1 MSMIQFTR
9 TEIEWLIKM
18 IEDKIN
24 ENNEFIV
31 NLLPENSLLRLLK
44 LQNDNLLSV
53 KQRLQYINRDKMI
66 KRVEITK

>member
-1 MSMIQFTR
+1 MIQFTR
-9 TEIEWLIKM
+9 TEIEWLIKA
-18 IEDKIN
+18 IEDEIN

-31 NLLPENSLLRLLK
+31 NLPENSLSRLLK
-44 LQNDNLLSV
+44 LQTDNLLSV

>member
-1 MSMIQFTR
+1 MIQFTR
-9 TEIEWLIKM
+9 TEIEWLIKA

-31 NLLPENSLLRLLK
+31 NLPENSLSRLLK

>member
-9 TEIEWLIKM
+9 TEIKWLIKM

-24 ENNEFIV
+24 ENNELIV
-31 NLLPENSLLRLLK
+31 NLPQISLSRLLK

>member
-9 TEIEWLIKM
+9 TEIKWLIKM

-24 ENNEFIV
+24 ENNELIV
-31 NLLPENSLLRLLK
+31 NLPQISLSRPLK

>member
-9 TEIEWLIKM
+9 TEIQWLIKM

-24 ENNEFIV
+24 ENNELIV
-31 NLLPENSLLRLLK
+31 NLPQISLSRLLK

>member
-1 MSMIQFTR
+1 MIQFTR
-9 TEIEWLIKM
+9 TEIKWLIKM

-31 NLLPENSLLRLLK
+31 NLLPENSLSRLLK
-44 LQNDNLLSV
+44 LQTDNLLSV